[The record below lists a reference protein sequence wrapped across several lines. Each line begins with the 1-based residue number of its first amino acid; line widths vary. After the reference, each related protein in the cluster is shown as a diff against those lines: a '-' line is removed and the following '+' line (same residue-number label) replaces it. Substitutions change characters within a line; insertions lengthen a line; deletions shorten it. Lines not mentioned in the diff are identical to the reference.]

1 MAEEYIGLNILV
13 IEDNQGDFLLIE
25 DYLGDELD
33 DVSIHWSKT
42 LKETTDALNSSHTFD
57 VILLDLSLPD
67 SPSSE
72 VLVDKVVY
80 MSDRVPVIV
89 LTGNINKRFGLKT
102 LSQGISDYLQKDELT
117 SRSLCKSIE
126 YSIERNKIQSQ
137 LAESEK
143 KYRTLFESS
152 PLPMWVLDLHSL
164 EFLSINKAAVDL
176 YGFSREEFLQ
186 MNVRDLWAGG
196 ISERVEKIVKENFY
210 DYFEVKVTHRKKN
223 GELMYVDIQSNPIIF
238 AGKEAR
244 VTLAADV
251 TSQVRTKQELQQSE
265 KRFKAL
271 VQDGSDLIAI
281 LDEDLNYNY
290 VSPTSKPILGI
301 IPDDLI
307 GTNAFSF
314 IHPEDRGRV
323 TGHLE
328 LLKEKKR
335 VQIPSF
341 RFKNGNGEWR
351 WIETILTNLSDDP
364 AIGGIVANS
373 RDVTEFI
380 LQEQKLVESLR
391 RYDTVSKATSDLIT
405 DYDIETDT
413 MLFNEVI
420 YEMLGYKTAEV
431 ENNASWWNS
440 IIHPEDR
447 DRVKYSA
454 DELHNKGVQKVQL
467 EYRVRCSDGDYKY
480 VLDRSYLLNDEN
492 GKPKRI
498 IASIQDITERNN
510 YIQAIESHNERLQ
523 EIAWIQSHEVRA
535 PLARI
540 MGLADLIKNHMKKT
554 ENIDQLL
561 ENMLTSAE
569 ELDLIIRRIA
579 SKTEDK
585 I

>member
-42 LKETTDALNSSHTFD
+42 LKEATDALNSSHTFD

-126 YSIERNKIQSQ
+126 YSIERNKIQAQ

-196 ISERVEKIVKENFY
+196 ISERVEKIVKKNFY

-569 ELDLIIRRIA
+569 ELDMIIRRIA

>member
-1 MAEEYIGLNILV
+1 MTEEYIGLNILV
-13 IEDNQGDFLLIE
+13 IEDNPGDFVLIQ
-25 DYLGDELD
+25 DYLEDELHE
-33 DVSIHWSKT
+33 VSIKWSKT
-42 LKETTDALNSSHTFD
+42 LNSATEALLPSHNFD

-67 SPSSE
+67 SHSPE
-72 VLVDKVVY
+72 VLVDNVVN
-80 MSDRVPVIV
+80 MSNRKPVIV
-89 LTGNINKRFGLKT
+89 LTGQIDNRFGLES
-102 LSQGISDYLQKDELT
+102 LSHGVSDYLQKDELT

-126 YSIERNKIQSQ
+126 YSIERNKIQTQ
-137 LAESEK
+137 LTESEK

-152 PLPMWVLDLHSL
+152 PLPMWVLDLYSL
-164 EFLSINKAAVDL
+164 EFLSVNQAAVDL
-176 YGFSREEFLQ
+176 YGYSRDEFLQ
-186 MNVRDLWAGG
+186 MTVRVLWEDG
-196 ISERVEKIVKENFY
+196 ISEKVEETVKENFH
-210 DYFEVKVTHRKKN
+210 DFFELKVTHKKKN
-223 GELMYVDIQSNPIIF
+223 GERMYVDIQSNPIMF

-244 VTLAADV
+244 VTLATDV
-251 TSQVRTKQELQQSE
+251 TFQVQTKQELKRSE

-281 LDEDLNYNY
+281 LDEKLNYSY
-290 VSPTSKPILGI
+290 VSPTSEPILGI
-301 IPDDLI
+301 MPEDLI

-314 IHPEDRGRV
+314 IHPEDTRRV
-323 TGHLE
+323 KGHLE
-328 LLKEKKR
+328 LLKEQKR

-373 RDVTEFI
+373 RDVTRFI
-380 LQEQKLVESLR
+380 QQEQQLVESLR

-413 MLFNEVI
+413 MLFSEVLF
-420 YEMLGYKTAEV
+420 EMLGYKNEEV
-431 ENNASWWNS
+431 ENKSSWWNS

-447 DRVKYSA
+447 DRVKYNA

-467 EYRVRCSDGDYKY
+467 EYRVRCSDGNYKY
-480 VLDRSYLLNDEN
+480 VLDRSYLLNDDKGN
-492 GKPKRI
+492 PKRI

-510 YIQAIESHNERLQ
+510 YITAIENHNERLQ

-554 ENIDQLL
+554 ENIDQLM

-569 ELDLIIRRIA
+569 ELDVIIRRIA

>member
-196 ISERVEKIVKENFY
+196 ISERVEKIVKKNFY